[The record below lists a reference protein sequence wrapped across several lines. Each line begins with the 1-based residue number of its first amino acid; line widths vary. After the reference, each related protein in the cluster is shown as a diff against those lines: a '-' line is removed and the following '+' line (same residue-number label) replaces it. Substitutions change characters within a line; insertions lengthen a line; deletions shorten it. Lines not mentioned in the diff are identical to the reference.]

1 MTDLIDIT
9 SQEPFWVG
17 EWYVDPD
24 SGRLLREGVEVRL
37 EPKVMQVLVFLAQHS
52 GKVVSRETL
61 EDVVW
66 AGMVVG
72 YDALSGSIIKL
83 RKALGDDSRQP
94 KYIETV
100 SKKGYR
106 LIASVHR
113 AEEGEA
119 DSQGSNKGQGHTVGV
134 QKFEIPHSNTTRF
147 TIKLIA
153 VGLVLVAVLLLWNFL
168 TLVPDKPSQSTVTA
182 NTTDKPLTTDAIA
195 KTPSIVVLP
204 FKNLS
209 DDQKQEYFSDGI
221 TDDIITDLSQ
231 VSSLRVIARQSAYHY
246 KDINVNLNDVAR
258 ELDVNYIV
266 EGSVQKA
273 GNRIRINVQLTDVS
287 KGYHIWADRFDSEIA
302 DLFDI
307 QDTIT
312 QHVIDAMYVTL
323 STQENKLIATRT
335 TNNFEAYDTF
345 LLAQQYSK
353 DRTKEG
359 YDLTI
364 ETYRRA
370 IQLDPEY
377 ARAYGALAVALTRG
391 YRVQMTK
398 LSFEEARER
407 ALKLANKAIEL
418 DQSSPP
424 VYWSL
429 GFVHLFRKEY
439 EEAETAAKQ
448 AIRLSP
454 NYADGYGLLAFISN
468 WRGKAEEAVY
478 YIKKAIA
485 LNPYHTFDYP
495 WNLGF
500 AYYTLGKYDEASHAL
515 QAALLKNPSVLYPRL
530 FLATCY
536 IRLGQQ
542 DDAEW
547 EIEQVK
553 IQHPGTTLS
562 QLANTLPYENQH
574 QLLALLEDFRKG
586 GLPE

>member
-1 MTDLIDIT
+1 MTDLIDIST
-9 SQEPFWVG
+9 QEPFRVG

-24 SGRLLREGVEVRL
+24 SGRLLREGVEVKL

-52 GKVVSRETL
+52 GKVVSREAL
-61 EDVVW
+61 EAVIW

-83 RKALGDDSRQP
+83 RKALGDDSRHP
-94 KYIETV
+94 RYIETV

-106 LIASVHR
+106 LIASVS
-113 AEEGEA
+113 EVGEDDA
-119 DSQGSNKGQGHTVGV
+119 DRQDGNATNTQISSNLESATNR
-134 QKFEIPHSNTTRF
+134 ITF
-147 TIKLIA
+147 TLIA
-153 VGLVLVAVLLLWNFL
+153 TSVILIAVLLLWHFL
-168 TLVPDKPSQSTVTA
+168 VQAPVNKSQTTATA
-182 NTTDKPLTTDAIA
+182 NTADKPLITGNII
-195 KTPSIVVLP
+195 KVPSVVVLP

-209 DDQKQEYFSDGI
+209 DDPQQDYFSDGI

-231 VSSLRVIARQSAYHY
+231 VSTLRVIARQSAYHY
-246 KDINVNLNDVAR
+246 KDININLDDVAR

-273 GNRIRINVQLTDVS
+273 GERIRINVQLTNVD
-287 KGYHIWADRFDSEIA
+287 KGSHIWADRFDSEVTN
-302 DLFDI
+302 LFEI

-312 QHVIDAMYVTL
+312 QRVIEAMYVTL
-323 STQENKLIATRT
+323 SNQENKRIAIRT

-345 LLAQQYSK
+345 LLGQQHSK
-353 DRTKEG
+353 NRTQEG

-364 ETYRRA
+364 DTYRRA
-370 IQLDPEY
+370 IQLDPQY
-377 ARAYGALAVALTRG
+377 ARAYGALAVTLTRG
-391 YRVQMTK
+391 YRQQLTK

-407 ALKLANKAIEL
+407 ALKLAKKAIEL

-429 GFVHLFRKEY
+429 GYVHLFRKEY
-439 EEAETAAKQ
+439 EEAEAAARQ
-448 AIRLSP
+448 ATNLSP

-468 WRGKAEEAVY
+468 WRGKAQDAAR

-500 AYYTLGKYDEASHAL
+500 AYYTLGRYDEASHAL
-515 QAALLKNPSVLYPRL
+515 QQALVKNPSVLYPRL
-530 FLATCY
+530 FLTACY
-536 IRLGQQ
+536 VRLGQQ

-553 IQHPGTTLS
+553 MQQPSPTLS
-562 QLANTLPYENQH
+562 LLANTLPFENQS
-574 QLLALLEDFRKG
+574 QMIAFLDDLRKG

>member
-1 MTDLIDIT
+1 MTDLIDIST
-9 SQEPFWVG
+9 QEPFRVG

-24 SGRLLREGVEVRL
+24 SGRLLREGVEVKL

-52 GKVVSRETL
+52 GKVVSREAL
-61 EDVVW
+61 EAVVW

-83 RKALGDDSRQP
+83 RKALGDDSRHPQ
-94 KYIETV
+94 YIETV

-106 LIASVHR
+106 LIASVS
-113 AEEGEA
+113 EVGEDDA
-119 DSQGSNKGQGHTVGV
+119 DRQGGNAA
-134 QKFEIPHSNTTRF
+134 NTQISGNLESATNRITF
-147 TIKLIA
+147 TLIA
-153 VGLVLVAVLLLWNFL
+153 TSVILIAVLLLWHFL
-168 TLVPDKPSQSTVTA
+168 VQAPVNKSQTTATA
-182 NTTDKPLTTDAIA
+182 NTADKPLITGKIS
-195 KTPSIVVLP
+195 KVPSVVVLP

-209 DDQKQEYFSDGI
+209 DDPQQDYFSDGI

-246 KDINVNLNDVAR
+246 KDININLDDVAR

-273 GNRIRINVQLTDVS
+273 GERIRINVQLTNVD
-287 KGYHIWADRFDSEIA
+287 KGSHIWADRFDSEVTN
-302 DLFDI
+302 LFDI

-312 QHVIDAMYVTL
+312 QRVIEAMYVTL
-323 STQENKLIATRT
+323 SNQENKRIAIRT

-345 LLAQQYSK
+345 LLGQQHSK
-353 DRTKEG
+353 NRTQEG

-364 ETYRRA
+364 DAYRRA
-370 IQLDPEY
+370 IQLDPQY
-377 ARAYGALAVALTRG
+377 ARAYGALAVTLTRG
-391 YRVQMTK
+391 YRQQLTK

-407 ALKLANKAIEL
+407 ALKLAKKAIEL

-429 GFVHLFRKEY
+429 GYVHLFRKEY
-439 EEAETAAKQ
+439 EEAEAAARQ
-448 AIRLSP
+448 ATNLSP

-468 WRGKAEEAVY
+468 WRGKAKDAAR

-500 AYYTLGKYDEASHAL
+500 AYYTLGRYDEASHAL
-515 QAALLKNPSVLYPRL
+515 QQALVKNPSVLYPRL
-530 FLATCY
+530 FLTACY
-536 IRLGQQ
+536 VRLGQQ

-553 IQHPGTTLS
+553 MQQPSPTLS
-562 QLANTLPYENQH
+562 LLANTLPFENQS
-574 QLLALLEDFRKG
+574 QMIAFLDDLRKG

>member
-9 SQEPFWVG
+9 SQEPFRVG

-24 SGRLLREGVEVRL
+24 SGRLLREGVEVKL
-37 EPKVMQVLVFLAQHS
+37 EPKVMQVLVCLAQHS
-52 GKVVSRETL
+52 DKVVSREAL
-61 EDVVW
+61 EAVVW

-83 RKALGDDSRQP
+83 RKALGDDSRHPQ
-94 KYIETV
+94 YIQTV

-106 LIASVHR
+106 LIANVSQT
-113 AEEGEA
+113 GEDEA
-119 DSQGSNKGQGHTVGV
+119 GSQGDSKRHVHAAGAQTFETPQSGAT
-134 QKFEIPHSNTTRF
+134 KFTT
-147 TIKLIA
+147 KLIA
-153 VGLVLVAVLLLWNFL
+153 AGIALVAVVMLWYFL
-168 TLVPDKPSQSTVTA
+168 ALVPDSPSQTTVAA
-182 NTTDKPLTTDAIA
+182 NTTDNLLTADATA
-195 KTPSIVVLP
+195 KAPSVVVLP

-209 DDQKQEYFSDGI
+209 DDPKQEYFSDGI

-246 KDINVNLNDVAR
+246 KNMNINLDDVAR
-258 ELDVNYIV
+258 DLDVNYIV

-273 GNRIRINVQLTDVS
+273 GERIRINVQLTSVD
-287 KGYHIWADRFDSEIA
+287 KGSHIWADRFDSEA
-302 DLFDI
+302 TNLFDI

-312 QHVIDAMYVTL
+312 QRVIDAMYVTL
-323 STQENKLIATRT
+323 SNQENKRIATRT

-345 LLAQQYSK
+345 LLGQQHSK
-353 DRTKEG
+353 NRTQEG

-364 ETYRRA
+364 DAYRRA
-370 IQLDPEY
+370 IQLDPQY
-377 ARAYGALAVALTRG
+377 ARAYGALAVTLTHG
-391 YRVQMTK
+391 YRQQLTK

-407 ALKLANKAIEL
+407 ALKLAKKAIEI

-429 GFVHLFRKEY
+429 GYVHLFRKEY
-439 EEAETAAKQ
+439 EEAEAAAKQ
-448 AIRLSP
+448 ATNLSP

-468 WRGKAEEAVY
+468 WRGKAEDAAR

-500 AYYTLGKYDEASHAL
+500 AYYTLGRYDEASHAL
-515 QAALLKNPSVLYPRL
+515 QQALEKNPSVLYPRL
-530 FLATCY
+530 FLAASY
-536 IRLGQQ
+536 VRLGQQ

-553 IQHPGTTLS
+553 MQQPGPTLS
-562 QLANTLPYENQH
+562 LLTNTLPFENQS
-574 QLLALLEDFRKG
+574 QMVAFLDDLRKG

>member
-1 MTDLIDIT
+1 MTDLIDIST
-9 SQEPFWVG
+9 QEPFRVG

-24 SGRLLREGVEVRL
+24 SGRLLREGVEVKL

-52 GKVVSRETL
+52 GKVVSREAL
-61 EDVVW
+61 EAVVW

-83 RKALGDDSRQP
+83 RKALGDDSRHP
-94 KYIETV
+94 RYIETV

-106 LIASVHR
+106 LIASVS
-113 AEEGEA
+113 EVGEDDA
-119 DSQGSNKGQGHTVGV
+119 DRQDGNATNTQISSNLESATNR
-134 QKFEIPHSNTTRF
+134 ITF
-147 TIKLIA
+147 TLIA
-153 VGLVLVAVLLLWNFL
+153 TSVILIAVLLLWHFL
-168 TLVPDKPSQSTVTA
+168 VQAPVNKSQTTTTA
-182 NTTDKPLTTDAIA
+182 NTADKPLITGKIS
-195 KTPSIVVLP
+195 KVPSVVVLP

-209 DDQKQEYFSDGI
+209 DDLQQDYFSDGI

-246 KDINVNLNDVAR
+246 KDMNINLDDVAR

-273 GNRIRINVQLTDVS
+273 GERIRINVQLTNVD
-287 KGYHIWADRFDSEIA
+287 KGSHIWADRFDSEVTN
-302 DLFDI
+302 LFEI

-312 QHVIDAMYVTL
+312 QRVIEAMYVTL
-323 STQENKLIATRT
+323 SNQENERIAIRT

-345 LLAQQYSK
+345 LLGQQHSK
-353 DRTKEG
+353 NRTQEG

-364 ETYRRA
+364 DAYRRA
-370 IQLDPEY
+370 IQLDPQY
-377 ARAYGALAVALTRG
+377 ARAYGALAVTLTRG
-391 YRVQMTK
+391 YRQQLTK

-407 ALKLANKAIEL
+407 ALKLAKKAIEL

-429 GFVHLFRKEY
+429 GYVHLFRKEY
-439 EEAETAAKQ
+439 EEAEAAARQ
-448 AIRLSP
+448 ATNLSP

-468 WRGKAEEAVY
+468 WRGKAQDAAR

-500 AYYTLGKYDEASHAL
+500 AYYTLGRYDEASHAL
-515 QAALLKNPSVLYPRL
+515 QQALVKNPSVLYPRL
-530 FLATCY
+530 FLTACY
-536 IRLGQQ
+536 VRLGQQ

-553 IQHPGTTLS
+553 MQQPSPTLS
-562 QLANTLPYENQH
+562 LLANTLPFENQS
-574 QLLALLEDFRKG
+574 QMIAFLDDLRKG